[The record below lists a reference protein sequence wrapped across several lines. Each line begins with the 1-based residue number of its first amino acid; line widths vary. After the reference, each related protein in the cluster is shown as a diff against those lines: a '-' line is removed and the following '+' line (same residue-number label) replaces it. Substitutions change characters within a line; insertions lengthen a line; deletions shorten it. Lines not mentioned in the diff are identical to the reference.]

1 MAEKMMMSVFCC
13 GFALDVA
20 VAADQIDAA
29 RGDTVSVIGQYRLL

>member
-1 MAEKMMMSVFCC
+1 MLMSVFCC

-29 RGDTVSVIGQYRLL
+29 RGDTSLIGQYRRYYEEG